1 MKAVIIFADGFEECE
16 GLLFVDILRRA
27 KIDMTTVSISD
38 SLSVRSL
45 HDVIVQTDALLKD
58 VKPEDFDTCIVPGG
72 FIGMANLK
80 SSVETREFV
89 QAFDKQDKPI
99 AAVGS
104 GPSLLASYGVG
115 EGWKSTSH

>member
-27 KIDMTTVSISD
+27 KIEITTVSISD

-58 VKPEDFDTCIVPGG
+58 VKPEDFDT
-72 FIGMANLK
+72 
-80 SSVETREFV
+80 
-89 QAFDKQDKPI
+89 
-99 AAVGS
+99 
-104 GPSLLASYGVG
+104 
-115 EGWKSTSH
+115 